1 MSRTRKERY
10 VKATNARNWQ
20 HQTEGWQYANYM
32 SVLIT
37 RASEFLR
44 PLFLDPFVRFGNSAI
59 AIITAPLIA
68 ILAWREAALAKTP
81 YSYTKAVIETA
92 AAGAIVAAAI
102 GIMAAVAAF
111 AFVAPILLAAAMGL
125 RFAFSLG
132 SAIHFAVKIH
142 QTKQMNIDPELKEEM
157 LHELREDRNNAIADT
172 VFGGIMTVTTVL
184 LAVFAA
190 PAVQIA
196 AAAVGIATALGGII
210 YSFIKSYRESIAA
223 KKVEEEFVPSQS
235 SEAKIAIML
244 GKRKHVSNN
253 HDHIEVSRPTPS
265 ASAIEKMRRPAPPQ
279 PGTQSDEDS
288 YDEFYEEGRFVRRRI
303 R

>member
-1 MSRTRKERY
+1 MSRTRKDRY
-10 VKATNARNWQ
+10 VKATHARNWQ

-59 AIITAPLIA
+59 AIIIAPLIA

-81 YSYTKAVIETA
+81 YSYTKAVIETLA
-92 AAGAIVAAAI
+92 SGAMVAAAI
-102 GIMAAVAAF
+102 GIIAAVAAF
-111 AFVAPILLAAAMGL
+111 AFVAPILIASAMAL
-125 RFAFSLG
+125 RFLFSLG
-132 SAIHFAVKIH
+132 SAIHFAVRIQ
-142 QTKQMNIDPELKEEM
+142 QTKYMTMDSELKEEM
-157 LHELREDRNNAIADT
+157 LHELREKRNNAIADT
-172 VFGGIMTVTTVL
+172 VFGAIMTVTTVL

-210 YSFIKSYRESIAA
+210 YSFIKAYRESIAA
-223 KKVEEEFVPSQS
+223 KKVGEEYALSPSS
-235 SEAKIAIML
+235 NAKIAVML
-244 GKRKHVSNN
+244 GKRQRVNN
-253 HDHIEVSRPTPS
+253 DHAEISRPTLS
-265 ASAIEKMRRPAPPQ
+265 AAMQ
-279 PGTQSDEDS
+279 PVAVQEEDDSS
-288 YDEFYEEGRFVRRRI
+288 YDEFYEDGRFVRRRT